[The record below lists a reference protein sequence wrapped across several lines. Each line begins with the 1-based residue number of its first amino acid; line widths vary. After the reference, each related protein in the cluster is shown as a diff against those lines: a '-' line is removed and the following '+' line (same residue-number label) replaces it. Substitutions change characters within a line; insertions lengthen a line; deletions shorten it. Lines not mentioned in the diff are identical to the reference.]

1 MVPLYSLFVYIIW
14 GTLIPIWMMGN
25 RLDYGIQDILFME
38 DVLLW
43 PTGNYFINS
52 TFMMDGTFF
61 GFLI

>member
-1 MVPLYSLFVYIIW
+1 
-14 GTLIPIWMMGN
+14 MMEN

-38 DVLLW
+38 HVLSWL
-43 PTGNYFINS
+43 TGNFYISS